1 MKTCVQIDFQLLGTK
16 ITPKEITKIL
26 GVVPEVELLRGERNN
41 AKDLPRQNTW
51 AIRSAAESDEL
62 EDHWE
67 SLRPLLNKSRD
78 AVRDI
83 AMTGRAKF
91 TLIID
96 SKDRVPSITIPPSM
110 SEFAGYIN
118 AVIDIDHIQ
127 S

>member
-16 ITPKEITKIL
+16 LAPKEITKIL
-26 GVVPEVELLRGERNN
+26 GAVPEVELLRGERNSL
-41 AKDLPRQNTW
+41 KDLPRQNTW
-51 AIRSAAESDEL
+51 AIRSNVESDEVG
-62 EDHWE
+62 DHWE
-67 SLRPLLNKSRD
+67 SLRPLLSRSRD
-78 AVRDI
+78 AIRDI
-83 AMTGRAKF
+83 AMTGCAKF

-96 SKDRVPSITIPPSM
+96 SKDRVPPITIPSSM